1 MEWLLGWFVFSVV
14 VGIVA
19 AGRGRSGLGYFVL
32 SLLLSP
38 LIGLILAIALPAK
51 TGAVL
56 EHPGPGDLAAGTRV
70 PCPQC
75 AELVMS
81 TAKVC
86 RFCGIAL
93 APAAATAFSA
103 EPPPTSSPAA
113 ARAGDAVGRLLGG
126 GDKRYPPD

>member
-1 MEWLLGWFVFSVV
+1 MELLLGWLVFSVV
-14 VGIVA
+14 VGVVA

-51 TGAVL
+51 TSAVL
-56 EHPGPGDLAAGTRV
+56 AHPGPGDLAAGTRV

-93 APAAATAFSA
+93 APAAQPSSTPNPPA
-103 EPPPTSSPAA
+103 E
-113 ARAGDAVGRLLGG
+113 RAVGRLLGG
-126 GDKRYPPD
+126 DDKRYPPD